1 MEKNPA
7 FVYYIGKR
15 RKMKQKIVY
24 IAGFRQHAGK
34 TTTSIGM
41 IYSLSKI
48 FSPDDIGYIKPVGQE
63 TVEIENGKKI
73 DKDAAVIKK
82 FCLPNLDLQYVSP
95 VQIASGVTKQYLTAK
110 NKKAI
115 TKEYAR
121 SIYESVARMHDKKI
135 IIAEG
140 TGHPGVGSLIG
151 LSNADVSKMLKAPV
165 LYLAGGGLG
174 KSLDMLTPDLNYF
187 TTNKAEVRGVI
198 FNKLFPQKLDEMKEY
213 LSEKNIA
220 EIYHR
225 RKPLSVLGYF
235 PEDDILNR
243 PSMALLLR
251 KFSEAYFKGDITA
264 KAWEKPSRSIKIIT
278 LPYQILEPQEYLNSG
293 DIVILNASSTRR
305 LKKIL
310 DYNETLE
317 NKIGGIILSCSGKQK
332 QSVIEEKADLLLKH
346 GLPFFFV
353 PQITS
358 EIGEIVTKAGEN
370 TKIQIYDDDKIEK
383 VKVMFDRYF
392 DTEKFRRIYGI

>member
-1 MEKNPA
+1 
-7 FVYYIGKR
+7 
-15 RKMKQKIVY
+15 MKQKIVY

-34 TTTSIGM
+34 TTTSVGM

-48 FSPDDIGYIKPVGQE
+48 FCPDDIGYIKPVGQE

-73 DKDAAVIKK
+73 DKDAAVIKR
-82 FCLPNLDLQYVSP
+82 FCLPNLDLQHVSP
-95 VQIASGVTKQYLTAK
+95 VQIASGVTKQYLTSK
-110 NKKAI
+110 NKAAL

-121 SIYESVARMHDKKI
+121 SISESIERMNDKKI

-151 LSNADVSKMLKAPV
+151 LSNADVSKMLQAPV

-213 LSEKNIA
+213 LSEKNLN

-225 RKPLSVLGYF
+225 RRKSLAVLGYF

-251 KFSEAYFKGDITA
+251 KFSDAYFKGNVEE
-264 KAWEKPSRSIKIIT
+264 KAWKRPSRAIKIIT

-293 DIVILNASSTRR
+293 DIVILNASSVRR

-317 NKIGGIILSCSGKQK
+317 DKLGGVILSCSEKQD

-346 GLPFFFV
+346 RLPFFFV
-353 PQITS
+353 PNITS
-358 EIGEIVTKAGEN
+358 EIGEILSKAGEN
-370 TKIQIYDDDKIEK
+370 TKIQTYDDDKIEK
-383 VKVMFDRYF
+383 VKAMFDRHF
-392 DTEKFRRIYGI
+392 DLEKFRRIYEI